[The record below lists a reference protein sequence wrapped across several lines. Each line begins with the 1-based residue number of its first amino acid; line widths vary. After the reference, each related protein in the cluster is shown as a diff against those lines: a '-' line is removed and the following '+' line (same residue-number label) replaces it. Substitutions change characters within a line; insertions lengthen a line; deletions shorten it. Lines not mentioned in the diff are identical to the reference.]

1 MIRREI
7 DYKGKKLPVVE
18 IEFDIKSEQ
27 WNTYK
32 TYDGVIVRMKTSPLK
47 ILRVLNDDGT
57 PATTEA
63 GDPHIIVSHDTSI
76 VTSEGA

>member
-7 DYKGKKLPVVE
+7 EYEGRKVTVVE
-18 IEFDIKSEQ
+18 LDFEIESEQ

-32 TYDGVIVRMKTSPLK
+32 TYDGIIVRMKTSPLK
-47 ILRVLNDDGT
+47 IMRILDDDGT
-57 PATTEA
+57 PAITNTD
-63 GDPHIIVSHDTSI
+63 DPHIVVSHNTNI